1 MYNFITQSRDRVKHA
16 GILDSA
22 VRMYAILDVP
32 GGRDRDSLA
41 GHPAIYISR
50 ATLCRVFVTAK
61 LGTMKGVHVVAF
73 EILNVTAQLRD
84 GVMRDETLVI
94 CVTSELSDAT
104 VWGNEL
110 GTR

>member
-1 MYNFITQSRDRVKHA
+1 MENITQSRDHVKYV
-16 GILDSA
+16 GILESA

-32 GGRDRDSLA
+32 GGRDRGSLA

-61 LGTMKGVHVVAF
+61 LGTMKGVEAF
-73 EILNVTAQLRD
+73 EILNVTAKLRD
-84 GVMRDETLVI
+84 GVMHDETLVI

-110 GTR
+110 GT